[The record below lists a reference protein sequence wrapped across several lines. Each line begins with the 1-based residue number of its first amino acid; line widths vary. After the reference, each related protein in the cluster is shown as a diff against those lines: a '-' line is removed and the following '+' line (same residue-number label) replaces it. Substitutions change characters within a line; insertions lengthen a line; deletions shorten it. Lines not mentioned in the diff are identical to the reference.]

1 MEGNIKTNIMITALI
16 PVRKGSQRV
25 KNKNIK
31 SFGDSSL
38 LEIKIKSLLKLKK
51 WNKIEEIIVSSD
63 CDKMLTIADNLGV
76 KTHKREE
83 YYASSEATNSE
94 FFSNL
99 AEIGSNPWI
108 LYSPVTSP
116 LISFET
122 YNEVLTKFKLKPT
135 NTVTTSLQ
143 KHHMWLD
150 GKPLNYDIKNSP
162 NSQDLPDI
170 FSINYGISLIK
181 RKDMSNY
188 KNIVTENPTFIVLD
202 EIEGIDIDTELDFEF
217 ANYLYKKVNNA

>member
-1 MEGNIKTNIMITALI
+1 MERNTKTNIMITAII

-31 SFGDSSL
+31 PFGDSSL
-38 LEIKIKSLLKLKK
+38 LEIKIKNLLKLQK
-51 WNKIEEIIVSSD
+51 WNKIEEIIVTSD
-63 CDKMLTIADNLGV
+63 CKKMLEIANNLGV
-76 KTHKREE
+76 KTHKRDK

-94 FFSNL
+94 FFGDL
-99 AEIGSNPWI
+99 ANIGSNSWI
-108 LYSPVTSP
+108 LYSPVTAP

-122 YNEVLTKFKLKPT
+122 YNEVLTKFRLKPT

-150 GKPLNYDIKNSP
+150 GKPLNYDVKNSP
-162 NSQDLPDI
+162 NSQDLPNI
-170 FSINYGISLIK
+170 LSINYGISLIK
-181 RKDMSNY
+181 RKDMSHY
-188 KNIVTENPTFIVLD
+188 KNVVTENPTFIILD

-217 ANYLYKKVNNA
+217 ANYLYKKLNNV